1 MSSSVPKTPVTGAPL
16 LLTIPQTARQLGYK
30 STKPVYMMIARGELP
45 VVKIPSGSRIDA
57 AVLEKYIER
66 NSRVAS

>member
-1 MSSSVPKTPVTGAPL
+1 M
-16 LLTIPQTARQLGYK
+16 TIPQTARQLGYK